1 MNLDKQAVF
10 FSQAQVANKRRMPAL
25 EIVHEAFARSLR
37 IQLTH
42 IVGSSVVVNSSF
54 AGLKNYQEFIQSV
67 PASANIQVVG
77 FDHVEGYG
85 CWSLDMNTLNVAVDT
100 IFGGNGT
107 FPPSNNSNPKKLSIT
122 EMRIA
127 RRILEV
133 IVQEYEKAW
142 KPLADI
148 RFGFARHEERFDE
161 LRLAAPEE
169 QVLHSKFKVN
179 LNGNEGHLDFCVPYW
194 VLEPFKEKIW
204 SNEVKVKRETDLY
217 WATSLETQLQEASV
231 SMVAVLARK
240 QMTIRE
246 ILGMSIGEII
256 PIDID
261 DPVTMYVDGL
271 PMIQGKYGVKNN
283 KYSVKVETI
292 QHPAQFLKN
301 PVNTPVSESSVMRS
315 EERGDLYMQQKGE

>member
-1 MNLDKQAVF
+1 MNLDKQTVI
-10 FSQAQVANKRRMPAL
+10 FSQAQVSNKRRMPAL

-54 AGLKNYQEFIQSV
+54 ASLKNYQEFIDSV
-67 PASANIQVVG
+67 PVSANIQVVG
-77 FDHVEGYG
+77 FDHIEGYG
-85 CWSLDMNTLNVAVDT
+85 CWSLDMNTLNVAIDT
-100 IFGGNGT
+100 IFGGNGS
-107 FPPSNNSNPKKLSIT
+107 FPPSSDSKKLSIT

-148 RFGFARHEERFDE
+148 RFGFARHEERFE
-161 LRLAAPEE
+161 SLRLAAPEE

-179 LNGNEGHLDFCVPYW
+179 VNGNEGYLDFCVPYW
-194 VLEPFKEKIW
+194 VLAPFKDKIW

-217 WATSLETQLQEASV
+217 WANSLETQLQEASV

-292 QHPAQFLKN
+292 QHPAEFLKN
-301 PVNTPVSESSVMRS
+301 PVNASSSESSVMRS
-315 EERGDLYMQQKGE
+315 EERGDRYMQQKGE

>member
-1 MNLDKQAVF
+1 M
-10 FSQAQVANKRRMPAL
+10 
-25 EIVHEAFARSLR
+25 
-37 IQLTH
+37 
-42 IVGSSVVVNSSF
+42 
-54 AGLKNYQEFIQSV
+54 
-67 PASANIQVVG
+67 
-77 FDHVEGYG
+77 
-85 CWSLDMNTLNVAVDT
+85 
-100 IFGGNGT
+100 
-107 FPPSNNSNPKKLSIT
+107 
-122 EMRIA
+122 
-127 RRILEV
+127 
-133 IVQEYEKAW
+133 
-142 KPLADI
+142 
-148 RFGFARHEERFDE
+148 
-161 LRLAAPEE
+161 
-169 QVLHSKFKVN
+169 
-179 LNGNEGHLDFCVPYW
+179 
-194 VLEPFKEKIW
+194 
-204 SNEVKVKRETDLY
+204 Y

-301 PVNTPVSESSVMRS
+301 PVNTPASESSVMRS